1 MIKILIIIE
10 IIKISNHNNYNN
22 NIIMIIIIM
31 IIIITTTI
39 IKCRG
44 RYRTPTAI
52 NTELLMT
59 LHNGRIPLSNVK
71 KSSPLDVA
79 RTPYMPLK

>member
-1 MIKILIIIE
+1 MI
-10 IIKISNHNNYNN
+10 
-22 NIIMIIIIM
+22 IIIIM

-79 RTPYMPLK
+79 RTPYMPLKRLIPHLT